1 LRLGAWA
8 PGLIAHMSATTLPPA
23 MPWKTERDRRPKM
36 DFILCLAKKGKT
48 SLHCRLYITGTMALA
63 L

>member
-1 LRLGAWA
+1 MT
-8 PGLIAHMSATTLPPA
+8 PPPA
-23 MPWKTERDRRPKM
+23 MLWETKRDRRLKM

-48 SLHCRLYITGTMALA
+48 SLHCRLYITGTMTLA